1 MRSSCHRDYR
11 PSGPSVLAR
20 RSASLPGLRLLASY
34 LYDDFLKVIASS
46 SSNSDFEDTRLEG
59 SDDQTHGHV

>member
-1 MRSSCHRDYR
+1 M
-11 PSGPSVLAR
+11 LAR